1 MGVHPCTSTLLFAAC
16 LCSLF
21 QLCFVLSW
29 FLFFC
34 LFSCLIVSVQ
44 MWVLRRTED
53 GFLGGG
59 SVSVACVV
67 SAEVVWLSFEEEI

>member
-1 MGVHPCTSTLLFAAC
+1 
-16 LCSLF
+16 
-21 QLCFVLSW
+21 
-29 FLFFC
+29 
-34 LFSCLIVSVQ
+34 

-59 SVSVACVV
+59 SVSVAFVV